1 MTTPEISYHCALCGT
16 ALRHNAA
23 ACPQCSVPEEP
34 RNVPTP
40 VSSWL
45 LQPALTVATA
55 EVAATPRATFKPS
68 APPRYEPVPVIVET
82 SAARVTAPAPEI
94 APPRYAPTNDAPLV
108 TETASQ
114 QPAPPPEMPAFAPV
128 ITETDTA
135 PSISNIAPT
144 ESPDLEAIAAPLP
157 ETAINEGTLS
167 DASANAASDAI
178 VSASNPVTESAAPE
192 NAATVT
198 PSETPRLPPVTVLTP
213 SPAPRRRRRSS
224 HRRYGPPT
232 FRERLT
238 GYAYWLRDS
247 LAGLSQKFAPT
258 MTNMRRTSNIMLD
271 RASDDPSAR
280 FAAISLA
287 LIVVA
292 ALVWLISFFLG

>member
-45 LQPALTVATA
+45 LQPALTVAMA

-68 APPRYEPVPVIVET
+68 APPRYEPVPVIAEVP
-82 SAARVTAPAPEI
+82 AARVTAPAPEI

-144 ESPDLEAIAAPLP
+144 ESPDLEAIATPSSEAVTNEVAP
-157 ETAINEGTLS
+157 S
-167 DASANAASDAI
+167 DTSANAVIDAAS
-178 VSASNPVTESAAPE
+178 SE
-192 NAATVT
+192 NTVTVT